1 MTILYPGMLYLL
13 FLLIPVFLILIF
25 LYRKSVRDLELL
37 TGKTVLQLFGTVY
50 TVKWFFRGI
59 FFLFA
64 LAMTILSLAGI
75 SWGETT
81 VEEDREGLEILFTV
95 DISRSMLARDVEPSR
110 LKRTGEVIRGVVNGL
125 PGSRFGAVI
134 FKGAPSKIIPITED
148 QVLIES
154 FLDYLSSGMI
164 STPGSD
170 IGGGLE
176 LALQSFPDGSDRNRI
191 IILFT
196 DGERIA
202 PDNSEGSVLRT
213 AYKAGQKGIPIYTV
227 ACGTE
232 AGSVIT
238 LSDGSVLLDE
248 DGSKVITRTNTGL
261 LQEIARNSSGEFFLL
276 SDSDIFS
283 RLIRSLDDH
292 NKEKIKE
299 GFRVVNVERYRFF
312 LLFAL
317 LFLVLRMV
325 IRSFRW
331 GEGL

>member
-1 MTILYPGMLYLL
+1 MTILYPDTLYLL
-13 FLLIPVFLILIF
+13 FLLIPVLLVLIF
-25 LYRKSVRDLELL
+25 LFRKSVRDLEIL
-37 TGKTVLQLFGTVY
+37 TGKNVLQLFGTVY

-64 LAMTILSLAGI
+64 LAMSIFSLAGI

-81 VEEDREGLEILFTV
+81 IEEDREGLEILFTV
-95 DISRSMLARDVEPSR
+95 DISRSMLAQDVGPSR
-110 LKRTGEVIRGVVNGL
+110 LQRAGEVIRGVVNGV

-170 IGGGLE
+170 IGAGLE
-176 LALQSFPDGSDRNRI
+176 LSLKSFPEGSDRNRI

-196 DGERIA
+196 DGERVTS
-202 PDNSEGSVLRT
+202 DNSAGNVLRT
-213 AYKAGQKGIPIYTV
+213 AYRAGQLGIPVYTV

-238 LSDGSVLLDE
+238 LSDGSVLLNE
-248 DGSKVITRTNTGL
+248 DGSKVISRMNTGL
-261 LQEIARNSSGEFFLL
+261 LQEIAGNSSGEFFLL
-276 SDSDIFS
+276 SDPDIFS
-283 RLIRSLDDH
+283 RLIRSLEEH

-299 GFRVVNVERYRFF
+299 GFRVVNIERYRFF